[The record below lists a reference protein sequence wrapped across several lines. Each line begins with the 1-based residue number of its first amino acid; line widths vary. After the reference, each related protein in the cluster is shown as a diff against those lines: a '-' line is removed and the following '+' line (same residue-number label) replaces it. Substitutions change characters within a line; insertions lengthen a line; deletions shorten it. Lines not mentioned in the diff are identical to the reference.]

1 MFRLAIPSIVLTLQ
15 TFSISILSQVP
26 ANEKLMVRI
35 SKEIWL
41 GGTVHSSGFALNY
54 GMSKFKT
61 FKKKSLVNVDLV
73 SINHDKQYKIFGSF
87 DENAKKFIFGK
98 LNSLYSLRL
107 GFGNRKILYEKL
119 RENGLQIT
127 MNYTVGTSLG
137 LVKPVFLEVFKYDLS
152 GRIAGISS
160 EKYDPELHN
169 FYTIYGRASWTAGL
183 METKIN
189 PGMFFK
195 FGFDFDY
202 SSNREII
209 NSLEAGVCLDVFS
222 KPVVLMVENNNYR
235 FYPTLYINYSIGNK
249 FY

>member
-1 MFRLAIPSIVLTLQ
+1 MYRIAILSLILIFQ
-15 TFSISILSQVP
+15 IFSVSVFSQVP
-26 ANEKLMVRI
+26 VNEKLMVRI

-54 GMSKFKT
+54 GVSKFKT
-61 FKKKSLVNVDLV
+61 FKKKSLINVDLV
-73 SINHDKQYKIFGSF
+73 TINHDKEYKIFGSF

-98 LNSLYSLRL
+98 LNSFYSFRL

-127 MNYTVGTSLG
+127 MNYTVGPSFG
-137 LVKPVFLEVFKYDLS
+137 LIKPVFLEVFKYDFS
-152 GRIAGISS
+152 GRIAGIAT
-160 EKYDPELHN
+160 ERFDPELHN
-169 FYTIYGRASWTAGL
+169 FYNIYGRASWGAGL

-195 FGFDFDY
+195 LGLDFDY

-209 NSLEAGVCLDVFS
+209 NSLEAGVCIDVFS
-222 KPVVLMVENNNYR
+222 KAVILMVGNNNYR
-235 FYPTLYINYSIGNK
+235 FYPSVYINCSIGNK

>member
-1 MFRLAIPSIVLTLQ
+1 MYRIATLSLILLFQ
-15 TFSISILSQVP
+15 TFLISVFSQVP
-26 ANEKLMVRI
+26 VNEKLMVRI

-54 GMSKFKT
+54 GTSKFKT
-61 FKKKSLVNVDLV
+61 YKKKSLINVDQV
-73 SINHDKQYKIFGSF
+73 SINHDKEYKIFGSF

-98 LNSLYSLRL
+98 LNSLYTVRL

-127 MNYTVGTSLG
+127 VGPSLG
-137 LVKPVFLEVFKYDLS
+137 LVKPVFLEVFKYDFS
-152 GRIAGISS
+152 GRIAGIAT
-160 EKYDPELHN
+160 ERYDPELHN
-169 FYTIYGRASWTAGL
+169 FYNIYGRASWAAGL

-195 FGFDFDY
+195 LGLDFDY

-209 NSLEAGVCLDVFS
+209 NSLEVGVCLDVFS
-222 KPVVLMVENNNYR
+222 KPIILMVENNNYR
-235 FYPTLYINYSIGNK
+235 FYPSVYINCSIGNK

>member
-1 MFRLAIPSIVLTLQ
+1 MFRIAILSLVLTFQ
-15 TFSISILSQVP
+15 TFSVSIFSQVP
-26 ANEKLMVRI
+26 ANEKLMARI

-61 FKKKSLVNVDLV
+61 FRKKSLINVDLV
-73 SINHDKQYKIFGSF
+73 SINHDKEYKIFGSF

-98 LNSLYSLRL
+98 LNSLYSVRL

-137 LVKPVFLEVFKYDLS
+137 LVKPVFLDVFKYDLS
-152 GRIAGISS
+152 GSIAGISS

-235 FYPTLYINYSIGNK
+235 YYPTLYINYSIGNK

>member
-1 MFRLAIPSIVLTLQ
+1 MFRVANIFILLALQ
-15 TFSISILSQVP
+15 AFSISVFSQRPV
-26 ANEKLMVRI
+26 NEKLMVRI

-54 GMSKFKT
+54 GISKFQT
-61 FKKKSLVNVDLV
+61 FKKKSLVNVDLL
-73 SINHDKQYKIFGSF
+73 SINHDKEYKIFGSF

-98 LNSLYSLRL
+98 LNSLYALRI
-107 GFGNRKILYEKL
+107 GFGKRKIIYEKL

-127 MNYTVGTSLG
+127 MNYTVGPSLG
-137 LVKPVFLEVFKYDLS
+137 LEKPVFLEVFKYDFS
-152 GRIAGISS
+152 GKIAGIAT
-160 EKYDPELHN
+160 ERYNPELHN
-169 FYTIYGRASWTAGL
+169 FYNIYGRASWSAGL

-195 FGFDFDY
+195 FGLDFDY

-209 NSLEAGVCLDVFS
+209 NSLEVGVSVDIFS
-222 KPVVLMVENNNYR
+222 RPVILMAENNNYR
-235 FYPTLYINYSIGNK
+235 FYPSVYISCSIGNK

>member
-1 MFRLAIPSIVLTLQ
+1 MFRIAILISLLITQ
-15 TFSISILSQVP
+15 TFSASMFSQVP
-26 ANEKLMVRI
+26 VNEKLMVRI

-41 GGTVHSSGFALNY
+41 GATVHSSGFALNY

-61 FKKKSLVNVDLV
+61 FKKKSLINVDLV
-73 SINHDKQYKIFGSF
+73 SINHDKEYKIFGSF

-98 LNSLYSLRL
+98 FNSLYTVRF

-119 RENGLQIT
+119 RENGLQIS
-127 MNYTVGTSLG
+127 MNYTVGPSVG
-137 LVKPVFLEVFKYDLS
+137 LVKPVFLEVFKYDFS
-152 GRIAGISS
+152 GRIAGIAT
-160 EKYDPELHN
+160 ERYDPELHN
-169 FYTIYGRASWTAGL
+169 FYNIYGRASWTAGL

-195 FGFDFDY
+195 LGFDFDY

-209 NSLEAGVCLDVFS
+209 NSLEVGACIDVFS
-222 KPVVLMVENNNYR
+222 KPVILMVENNIYR
-235 FYPTLYINYSIGNK
+235 FYPNVYINCSIGNK